1 MAQKQLI
8 SIPPSLIPTSPPPYN
23 MSQPDYVSIIR
34 NLEQQ
39 IAMLMAAITGGAVRR
54 AGRGG
59 RTMSTE
65 VARP

>member
-1 MAQKQLI
+1 LAQEQLI
-8 SIPPSLIPTSPPPYN
+8 SIPPPLIPTSPPPYN

-59 RTMSTE
+59 GAMSTE